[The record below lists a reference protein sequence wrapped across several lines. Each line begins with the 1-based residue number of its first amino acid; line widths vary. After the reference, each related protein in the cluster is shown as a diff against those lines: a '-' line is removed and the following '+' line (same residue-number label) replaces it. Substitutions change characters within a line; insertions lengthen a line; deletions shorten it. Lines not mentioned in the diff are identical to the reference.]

1 MELPHP
7 RFFATALVD
16 EYYRVWHVW
25 VTAVCDKDTAWAYL
39 ADIRLGPNIQR
50 LQVRSVLSK
59 VVQFYAINIVS
70 LKSTCF
76 SGLGMRQLQRRSCR
90 LWRPQLC

>member
-1 MELPHP
+1 MSSKGAIFIPHLRIFVMELPHP

-50 LQVRSVLSK
+50 LQVRSV
-59 VVQFYAINIVS
+59 
-70 LKSTCF
+70 
-76 SGLGMRQLQRRSCR
+76 
-90 LWRPQLC
+90 